1 MSGRD
6 RSRRGRVR
14 LAALAVATGGYGLL
28 QRPRSEFPG
37 RQADCSSPAGC
48 GFSASG
54 ASVRS
59 CLSDDMA
66 SADMVHI
73 LGVRPFDQVLGD
85 GWGAVVG
92 QQPWPMEPAL
102 SSPAGSTAISS
113 AAVTSSALIV
123 VHSFQEKMQR
133 EKSSR
138 TVDGWNFP
146 DDLEMSESRLPEFA
160 WRRRLIL
167 ELIVSL
173 HHDEGRVGDQI
184 LCLE

>member
-1 MSGRD
+1 MDCCKGLDQSSQVARQIVALQQD
-6 RSRRGRVR
+6 AVFQR
-14 LAALAVATGGYGLL
+14 LVPAFDLA
-28 QRPRSEFPG
+28 
-37 RQADCSSPAGC
+37 
-48 GFSASG
+48 
-54 ASVRS
+54 
-59 CLSDDMA
+59 LSDDMA
-66 SADMVHI
+66 RPADMVHI

-146 DDLEMSESRLPEFA
+146 DDLEMSESRLPEVA

-167 ELIVSL
+167 ELIGSL